1 MRKRVPVV
9 ATAIASALL
18 ISHLSGCSSPLEVNL
33 AADVDRNGRVSFRAD
48 DRGEDTWNASRGAV
62 FLNNNDSD
70 RNSGEPDNAD
80 AIVNGDSDL
89 MDMALLRLKKIPRL
103 PADGT
108 VTISVDDSSVDR
120 IRLYCRE
127 STGGFNQLDLEAGGM
142 LDPSI
147 LSSSDVELRIEA
159 KSYADRAWNGQTVVT
174 ATVTIPGDMEASDS
188 VRLRVAPFILLSN
201 LHTGR
206 MLYVREYPEQNDAFL
221 AQLRRLVPAAGAALE
236 VIPAGEPYR
245 ASSIWC
251 QDAMEIG
258 YSEMPGLRMN
268 VVLKANRNVSLD
280 DFPKDGLLGPDYG
293 WTSCGSFRPELRER
307 NRGNRW
313 LDWYGNLEVSPPVPG
328 YPLGR
333 IFYGSNG
340 DESLNPEIVA
350 MLDAQGV
357 QGPAV
362 KLDTGW
368 FSIKH
373 VDEMVC
379 FVPTGSADHPHKVM
393 VPDTET
399 MLNLI
404 EGWMRDGL
412 GELPMLEPFRNPKT
426 VAGIAADQELIGHNR
441 IVQVERINPNIE
453 TMKREFGLQDEDFI
467 HIPALVT
474 TRGSS
479 LVPNMVNSV
488 VLNGHIFITD
498 PHGPEV
504 EGSDPIQEYVKDL
517 LAELPLEVHFMD
529 DRAYHRRGG
538 NTHCATNVRRE
549 GFDRPWWS
557 LLAPD

>member
-1 MRKRVPVV
+1 MP
-9 ATAIASALL
+9 SLLL
-18 ISHLSGCSSPLEVNL
+18 ISSLCNCSSQPEVNL
-33 AADVDRNGRVSFRAD
+33 AADVNRDGRVSFRAD
-48 DRGEDTWNASRGAV
+48 ERGEDDWNASRGAI

-70 RNSGEPDNAD
+70 QNTGEPDNTD
-80 AIVNGDSDL
+80 RVVNGEADL
-89 MDMALLRLKKIPRL
+89 LDLALLRLKKMPGL
-103 PADGT
+103 PENGVIRISTDG
-108 VTISVDDSSVDR
+108 
-120 IRLYCRE
+120 
-127 STGGFNQLDLEAGGM
+127 A
-142 LDPSI
+142 
-147 LSSSDVELRIEA
+147 SSDRVRLFYRHSDGVYKHLDHIAGATFSPSMLARDDIELRIEA
-159 KSYADRAWNGQTVVT
+159 NSYADRSWNGEAVIT
-174 ATVTIPGDMEASDS
+174 ATVTIAGEMEESDS
-188 VRLRVAPFILLSN
+188 VRLRVAPFMLLSN
-201 LHTGR
+201 LYQGR
-206 MLYVREYPEQNDAFL
+206 TLYVREYPEENETFL
-221 AQLRRLVPAAGAALE
+221 SQLRELVPAAGATLV
-236 VIPAGEPYR
+236 VIPAGEPYS

-251 QDAMEIG
+251 QDALEIG
-258 YSEMPGLRMN
+258 YTEMPGHHMN
-268 VVLKANRNVSLD
+268 VVLKANRNRPLD
-280 DFPKDGLLGPDYG
+280 EYPKNGMLAPDYG
-293 WTSCGSFRPELRER
+293 WTSFGSYRPELRER
-307 NRGNRW
+307 RLGNNW

-368 FSIKH
+368 FRIKH

-379 FVPTGSADHPHKVM
+379 FVPTGSADRPHKVM

-404 EGWMRDGL
+404 EGWMRDDL
-412 GELPMLEPFRNPKT
+412 GGLPMLEPFRDPRT

-441 IVQVERINPNIE
+441 TVQEERINPNIE
-453 TMKREFGLQDEDFI
+453 TLKREFGLRDDDFI
-467 HIPALVT
+467 RIPALVT
-474 TRGSS
+474 LRGSS

-504 EGSDPIQEYVKDL
+504 EGRDLIQDYVRSL

-549 GFDRPWWS
+549 GFESPWWT
-557 LLAPD
+557 LLVRN